1 MPPKKSPIWKH
12 FKDDLDDKTNAICQI
27 PGCKKPKVSR
37 GKEGSAKGNLS
48 NASMANHLKTN
59 HTKEYSDFMKDKVSK
74 EASEKRKNEEQQ
86 EEDEMEGGTIQLYN
100 IRTQKQRQEFLH
112 QTNLNSWVSGSHTKQ
127 SPETV
132 YDIHDIRAKD
142 RHRGVLMMVILDL
155 QPWNFVSDPGFLY
168 YSNQMDPHY
177 KVASTTFYRE
187 LLDKAYK
194 NSVSKVQDKLV
205 RDNPLSLSCQL
216 DGWSS
221 YRHGYIGLLINYIS
235 PSWKRVSLCLAC
247 SPFDDHHTGE
257 KLGNWLEDKLGTWK
271 VLDKTTVVVSDTAS
285 NMLRMMDFL
294 PNEMEHNDCLNHV
307 LQLVINNEVF
317 EKPEITTIVTHMKAV
332 VNYNSVL
339 LSSALRKK
347 QEELGFKSIKTLVQ
361 DVKTRWNSTHDML
374 ERFVELKDAIIG
386 VLEDESW
393 RGKITVKS
401 GGKVKFTANDWKV
414 MEKTVEVLKPFKDAT
429 VKLSSKSACVSETI
443 PTLSSL
449 RHTLKLANNANTD
462 KGVRDLK
469 NRLNENL
476 KNRTEYLEKNDMH
489 RIATMLDWR

>member
-59 HTKEYSDFMKDKVSK
+59 HPKEYSDFMKDKVSK

-205 RDNPLSLSCQL
+205 RDNPVSLSCQL

-235 PSWKRVSLCLAC
+235 PSWKRVSLC
-247 SPFDDHHTGE
+247 
-257 KLGNWLEDKLGTWK
+257 
-271 VLDKTTVVVSDTAS
+271 
-285 NMLRMMDFL
+285 
-294 PNEMEHNDCLNHV
+294 
-307 LQLVINNEVF
+307 
-317 EKPEITTIVTHMKAV
+317 
-332 VNYNSVL
+332 
-339 LSSALRKK
+339 
-347 QEELGFKSIKTLVQ
+347 
-361 DVKTRWNSTHDML
+361 
-374 ERFVELKDAIIG
+374 
-386 VLEDESW
+386 
-393 RGKITVKS
+393 
-401 GGKVKFTANDWKV
+401 
-414 MEKTVEVLKPFKDAT
+414 
-429 VKLSSKSACVSETI
+429 
-443 PTLSSL
+443 
-449 RHTLKLANNANTD
+449 
-462 KGVRDLK
+462 
-469 NRLNENL
+469 
-476 KNRTEYLEKNDMH
+476 
-489 RIATMLDWR
+489 